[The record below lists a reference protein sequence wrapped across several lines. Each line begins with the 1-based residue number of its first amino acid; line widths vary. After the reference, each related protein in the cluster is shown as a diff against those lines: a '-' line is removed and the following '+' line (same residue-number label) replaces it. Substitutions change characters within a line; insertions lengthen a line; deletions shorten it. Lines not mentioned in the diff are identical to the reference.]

1 MMNID
6 CAIDDRSMIVSAV
19 LDGVLS
25 PDHITEEE
33 LFHLEDTIF
42 ELVCD
47 KYTPFAIWETI
58 Q

>member
-1 MMNID
+1 MQID
-6 CAIDDRSMIVSAV
+6 CVIEDREMIVQAV

-25 PDHITEEE
+25 PDYITEEE
-33 LFHLEDTIF
+33 LFELEDTVF

-47 KYTPFAIWETI
+47 KYTPFAVWETI

>member
-1 MMNID
+1 MID
-6 CAIDDRSMIVSAV
+6 CAIEDREMIVQAV

-25 PDHITEEE
+25 ADYITEEE
-33 LFHLEDTIF
+33 LFDLEETVF

-47 KYTPFAIWETI
+47 KYTPFATWETL

>member
-1 MMNID
+1 MTI
-6 CAIDDRSMIVSAV
+6 AIQDRGMVMQAV

-25 PDHITEEE
+25 PDYITEEE
-33 LFHLEDTIF
+33 LYFMEDRVF

-47 KYTPFAIWETI
+47 KYTPFAIWDTI